1 MTAASKTATG
11 EILVSLRERKKLATR
26 HELRRVALRL
36 IADRG
41 FSNVTVEE
49 ISEAANVSPR
59 TFFNYFPSKEAVLLG
74 ANPEREAAARDAIV
88 RTSPGAPVVTVLRA
102 IMSSQA
108 REVAAELAEL
118 GGDPVDWL
126 GRVRAARSDPQLR
139 AAHAAQM
146 AAAER
151 TIAEAIAQRLGTDLD
166 RDPYPGLLAAMATGV
181 FRSSMTFWAA
191 TGGTVPL
198 DHLVDLAFGALADGL
213 PEHCALRHVTDN
225 TTGRD
230 RDTVIERD
238 KENVAGNVTGNVAGR
253 KDIL

>member
-1 MTAASKTATG
+1 MMATASKTATG
-11 EILVSLRERKKLATR
+11 ETLVSLRERKKLATR

-59 TFFNYFPSKEAVLLG
+59 TFFNYFSSKEAVLLG
-74 ANPEREAAARDAIV
+74 ADPEREAATRDAIV
-88 RTSPGAPVVTVLRA
+88 HSSPGEPAMTVLRT
-102 IMSSQA
+102 IMASQA
-108 REVAAELAEL
+108 RVVAAELTEL

-126 GRVRAARSDPQLR
+126 GRVRAARTDPQLR

-146 AAAER
+146 AAVER

-166 RDPYPGLLAAMATGV
+166 LDPYPGLLAATATGV

-198 DHLVDLAFGALADGL
+198 DHLVDLAFRALGDGL
-213 PEHCALRHVTDN
+213 PERCDLRRVLESVT
-225 TTGRD
+225 
-230 RDTVIERD
+230 
-238 KENVAGNVTGNVAGR
+238 ANVTGIVADR